1 MSDVSKVTNVSAVFK
16 DASLEAILDMLL
28 KGTNLYYEIQNRVVV
43 IKSGQPMS
51 VQDSLKG
58 VTVKGVVKDSRGGML
73 PGVTVVLK
81 GTTTGVATGISGDFV
96 ITNPERDSV
105 TLLFSFV
112 GMKTKEVKWRGQT
125 ELSRSVGR
133 RYERNGGSGDYGV
146 SGD

>member
-58 VTVKGVVKDSRGGML
+58 VTVKGVV
-73 PGVTVVLK
+73 
-81 GTTTGVATGISGDFV
+81 
-96 ITNPERDSV
+96 
-105 TLLFSFV
+105 
-112 GMKTKEVKWRGQT
+112 
-125 ELSRSVGR
+125 
-133 RYERNGGSGDYGV
+133 
-146 SGD
+146 